1 MLILQ
6 APYPLL
12 KATTCLPNPEF
23 QDGEGLAAEAATC
36 YTAAGTRY
44 SYVKK
49 KQARKKLTW
58 QFVLTRDKGAELAAF
73 LRLHYSSRIKVI
85 DHNNRVWIGYFTEAP
100 DWTTTAR
107 AAPGGILSGER
118 QEITLQFEGTEQ

>member
-23 QDGEGLAAEAATC
+23 QDGEGLVAEVATC
-36 YTAAGTRY
+36 YTATGARY
-44 SYVKK
+44 AYVKK
-49 KQARKKLTW
+49 WQTRKKLTW
-58 QFVLTRDKGAELAAF
+58 QFVLTREKGAELIAF
-73 LRLHYSSRIKVI
+73 LRLYHSSQIKI
-85 DHNNRVWIGYFTEAP
+85 TDHNNRVWVGYFTEDP
-100 DWTTTAR
+100 DLATVAR
-107 AAPGGILSGER
+107 AAPGGNLSGER